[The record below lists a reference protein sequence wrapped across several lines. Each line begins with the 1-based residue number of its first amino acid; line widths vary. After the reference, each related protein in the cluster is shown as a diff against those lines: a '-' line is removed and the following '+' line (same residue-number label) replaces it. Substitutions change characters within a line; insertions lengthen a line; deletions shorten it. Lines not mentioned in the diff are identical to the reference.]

1 MATRTDRSLGVRVG
15 GADKSKQQ
23 RAVEV
28 VVVSIFFKSL
38 LPTCLS
44 DTLLLAHDNPS
55 RTYE

>member
-44 DTLLLAHDNPS
+44 DTLLGG
-55 RTYE
+55 